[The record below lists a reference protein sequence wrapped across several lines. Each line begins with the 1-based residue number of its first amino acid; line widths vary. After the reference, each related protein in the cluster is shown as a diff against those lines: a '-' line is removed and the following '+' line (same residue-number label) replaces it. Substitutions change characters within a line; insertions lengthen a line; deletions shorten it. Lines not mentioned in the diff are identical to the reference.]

1 LQKIMQTLDEFQTR
15 HATITDS
22 IENTY
27 RIGNKLLDFLEKQI
41 IIDYFL
47 MGKNEILE
55 KQFPQLTKKA

>member
-1 LQKIMQTLDEFQTR
+1 MQTLDEFQTR